1 MVEEMD
7 IVNLIGNK
15 IFTSLYDPKA
25 DTLFA
30 EFRKKAEDSMN
41 SLKDIV
47 SKADSTKAIITK
59 IPGVSDATKA
69 QLDKLIQ
76 ESKSFTSSSAASLS
90 PSTIIAKKAEVS
102 AKINTLVQTAQEE
115 GAANKAK
122 IDKKTL
128 ANAKENTGEVSLSK
142 SLNKIYK
149 IAKIVLFWLMIVILG
164 LFGGSLASNAA
175 INLPPYMRLYYFIYG
190 TILFPVS
197 YGFAIKNYMEGKPLK
212 FHASL
217 APLVE
222 GTTSGLFSYKSLFV
236 QPLPVEVVAAA
247 TAVPEAAVQAVIAAN
262 ASTAALAPAVL
273 APAALAP
280 AVLAPATTATA
291 LMNTISQNAKA

>member
-1 MVEEMD
+1 MD

-41 SLKDIV
+41 SLKDAV

-69 QLDKLIQ
+69 ELDKLIQ
-76 ESKSFTSSSAASLS
+76 ESKSFTSSSAANLS

-102 AKINTLVQTAQEE
+102 AKINTLIQTAQEE

-122 IDKKTL
+122 LDRKKL
-128 ANAKENTGEVSLSK
+128 AEAKENTGEISLTK

-149 IAKIVLFWLMIVILG
+149 ITKTVLFWLIIVILG

-175 INLPPYMRLYYFIYG
+175 IELPPYMRLYYFIYG

-197 YGFAIKNYMEGKPLK
+197 YAFAIKNYMESKPLK

-236 QPLPVEVVAAA
+236 EPLPVQVVEAA
-247 TAVPEAAVQAVIAAN
+247 TALPEAAVQAVIAAN
-262 ASTAALAPAVL
+262 ALAAPAAPITAAPAAPITATPITAALAPA
-273 APAALAP
+273 
-280 AVLAPATTATA
+280 ATA
-291 LMNTISQNAKA
+291 LMKTISQNAKA